1 MMPSLLRDVCLVAL
15 GGAVGSVARWGVAHV
30 LPTGSFGH
38 WPTFAVNVLGALLL
52 GLLLEALTRPG
63 PETPRAHTVRLLV
76 GTGALGGVTTY
87 STFAQE
93 LWDGVSSGATGPALG
108 YAGLTLVSG
117 LLAAALG
124 MILGAR
130 VRGPGGARAA
140 EQALDTTAG
149 DTRTGAPAASA
160 TASPTTPG
168 GLPAGADEQPPA
180 GSSSTGPAS
189 SGEHR

>member
-1 MMPSLLRDVCLVAL
+1 MPALLRDVCLVAL

-30 LPTGSFGH
+30 LPTGSFWH

-52 GLLLEALTRPG
+52 GLLLESLTRPV
-63 PETPRAHTVRLLV
+63 PETPRARTVRLLV
-76 GTGALGGVTTY
+76 GTGALGGFTTY

-108 YAGLTLVSG
+108 YAGLTIVSG

-124 MILGAR
+124 MVLGAR

-140 EQALDTTAG
+140 KQTRDTAAG
-149 DTRTGAPAASA
+149 GTRTGTPAESA
-160 TASPTTPG
+160 TASPTTPADH
-168 GLPAGADEQPPA
+168 PAADAHGADSA
-180 GSSSTGPAS
+180 GSSSGGTAPA
-189 SGEHR
+189 GEHR